1 MSDNQQQNDQSKKKK
16 KKQHRFLR
24 HRDKYSND
32 IDGFDV
38 TAKSPIKDGMVY
50 ERAATDVFCAIA
62 FAICV
67 VAWFAILGYSLAK
80 GDI

>member
-1 MSDNQQQNDQSKKKK
+1 MSDNQQNQDKKKKK

-38 TAKSPIKDGMVY
+38 TQKSPIRDGMVY
-50 ERAATDVFCAIA
+50 ER
-62 FAICV
+62 
-67 VAWFAILGYSLAK
+67 
-80 GDI
+80 